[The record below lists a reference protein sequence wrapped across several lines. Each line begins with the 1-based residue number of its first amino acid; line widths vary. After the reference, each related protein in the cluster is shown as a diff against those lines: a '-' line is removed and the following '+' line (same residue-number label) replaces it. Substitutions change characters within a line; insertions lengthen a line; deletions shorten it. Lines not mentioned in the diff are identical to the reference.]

1 MTQTARPLALAFGG
15 CIAMATAMGIGR
27 FIYTPILPFMV
38 EALGLSKSEAGLIA
52 SANYAGYLAGALLA
66 ALSVL
71 PGSRR
76 TWLLGALIV
85 SAATTAAAGA
95 LSSLPAF
102 LAVRFL
108 GGVASAFVLI
118 YASTLVMERLYAAG
132 RPGLSA
138 VHFAGVGV
146 GIAVSSLIVSGLA
159 AFDMTWRAHWILSG
173 AVSLLAAALAAAL
186 IPRQDEPTPA
196 TREGKDGNGLAALI
210 AAYGLF
216 GFGYIITAT
225 FLVAIVR
232 ETAEIAPLEPTIWL
246 VVGLSAVPSVALW
259 TWVGARIGTI
269 QAYTLATLTLA
280 AGVAA
285 SVLWVSPLGVL
296 VAAALLGGTF
306 IALTALGL
314 AAARLMVSGDP
325 RRVLA
330 LMSAAFALGQILG
343 PVFAGYLHD
352 LTGSFLYSSL
362 TATAGLLIAA
372 VLSFRISRRAG

>member
-1 MTQTARPLALAFGG
+1 MSLKVRPLSLAIGG
-15 CIAMATAMGIGR
+15 CIAMATAMGVGR
-27 FIYTPILPFMV
+27 FIYTPILPFMA
-38 EALGLSKSEAGLIA
+38 EALGLSKGEAGLIA

-66 ALSVL
+66 ALSIL

-76 TWLLGALIV
+76 AWLLGALV
-85 SAATTAAAGA
+85 ASAATTAAAGA
-95 LSSLPAF
+95 ISSVPGF
-102 LAVRFL
+102 LIVRFL

-118 YASTLVMERLYAAG
+118 YASTLVMERLYAVK

-138 VHFAGVGV
+138 IHFAGVGV

-159 AFDMTWRAHWILSG
+159 AFGFAWHWHWIVSG
-173 AVSLLAAALAAAL
+173 LVSLLAAAAAAL
-186 IPRQDEPTPA
+186 IPDQGEPAPV
-196 TREGKDGNGLAALI
+196 TREGKAGRGLAPLI

-232 ETAEIAPLEPTIWL
+232 ETVEIAPLEPTIWL

-259 TWVGARIGTI
+259 SWMGARIGTV
-269 QAYTLATLTLA
+269 QAYTLATLILA

-285 SVLWVSPLGVL
+285 SVLWVSPLGAIF
-296 VAAALLGGTF
+296 AAALLGGTF
-306 IALTALGL
+306 MGLTALGL

-330 LMSAAFALGQILG
+330 FMSAAFALGQILG
-343 PVFAGYLHD
+343 PILAGYLHD
-352 LTGSFLYSSL
+352 LTGSFLNSSL
-362 TATAGLLIAA
+362 AATGALLIAA
-372 VLSFRISRRAG
+372 VLTFRISIRAG

>member
-1 MTQTARPLALAFGG
+1 MSLNTRPLALAFGG

-52 SANYAGYLAGALLA
+52 SANFAGYLLGALLA

-85 SAATTAAAGA
+85 SAATTAAAGG

-132 RPGLSA
+132 RPGFSA
-138 VHFAGVGV
+138 IHFAGVGV

-186 IPRQDEPTPA
+186 IPKQSEPAPV
-196 TREGKDGNGLAALI
+196 TREGKAGAGLTALI

-232 ETAEIAPLEPTIWL
+232 ESAEIAPLEPTIWL

-259 TWVGARIGTI
+259 SWIGVRIGI
-269 QAYTLATLTLA
+269 LQAYTLATLMLA

-285 SVLWVSPLGVL
+285 SVLWVSPLGAL
-296 VAAALLGGTF
+296 LAAALLGGTF
-306 IALTALGL
+306 MALTALGL

-343 PVFAGYLHD
+343 PAFAGYLHD
-352 LTGSFLYSSL
+352 LTGSFLSSSL

-372 VLSFRISRRAG
+372 VLSFRISRRAA

>member
-76 TWLLGALIV
+76 AWLLGALIV

-186 IPRQDEPTPA
+186 IPRQDEPTPRPA
-196 TREGKDGNGLAALI
+196 K
-210 AAYGLF
+210 
-216 GFGYIITAT
+216 
-225 FLVAIVR
+225 
-232 ETAEIAPLEPTIWL
+232 
-246 VVGLSAVPSVALW
+246 
-259 TWVGARIGTI
+259 ARTGTD
-269 QAYTLATLTLA
+269 
-280 AGVAA
+280 
-285 SVLWVSPLGVL
+285 WP
-296 VAAALLGGTF
+296 
-306 IALTALGL
+306 
-314 AAARLMVSGDP
+314 P
-325 RRVLA
+325 
-330 LMSAAFALGQILG
+330 
-343 PVFAGYLHD
+343 
-352 LTGSFLYSSL
+352 
-362 TATAGLLIAA
+362 
-372 VLSFRISRRAG
+372 